1 MATTRVSPGSSP
13 PSTVPNGRTKP
24 LSAKLL
30 TPSNKLA
37 FLLQGTLMAE
47 RIAGAAHK
55 RSHIQNGPIN
65 REATLVAHQVKC
77 KGTQGSATNA
87 RRAGLGS
94 EKAAQDTSHVHV
106 NERLMK
112 PVDGRHHR
120 TGSVGTNAG
129 QALQF
134 PPRAGQFPTAL
145 LDDVSQGEKD
155 RAFSFQRPQC
165 LLALPKSR
173 PSHPLPQS

>member
-1 MATTRVSPGSSP
+1 
-13 PSTVPNGRTKP
+13 
-24 LSAKLL
+24 
-30 TPSNKLA
+30 
-37 FLLQGTLMAE
+37 MAE

-145 LDDVSQGEKD
+145 LDDVSQGEK
-155 RAFSFQRPQC
+155 RPGFLLPEAERPQET
-165 LLALPKSR
+165 
-173 PSHPLPQS
+173 PLPWPPTMDTMR